1 MNIRDVEKLC
11 LYIKKECYQGSQ
23 WSHPIM
29 FKGFVDGKHF
39 SEMDKKFFL
48 HVAIKRFEK
57 SLQKF
62 WVQHCT

>member
-1 MNIRDVEKLC
+1 MNIRDVEQLC
-11 LYIKKECYQGSQ
+11 LYIEKECYQGSQ

-57 SLQKF
+57 SLRKF